1 MNCLVTNPKKATL
14 EIVSVTISSLEY
26 SMFIPSKQFQIHLT
40 NPVTIS
46 VHAIK
51 LYSDH
56 LLQGNWTKLR
66 LSFTA
71 SCFHLF
77 LTKNEKRYMM
87 LNLHSK
93 CSPKSLD
100 LNKIR
105 SLIKKLWR
113 SVKNEIMKKKDWI
126 CKNNNNNYWTFH
138 LITTVV
144 KSSSLNKTVCLLPEP
159 DLSFAR
165 WKEIK

>member
-1 MNCLVTNPKKATL
+1 MNSLVTNPKKATI
-14 EIVSVTISSLEY
+14 ETVSVTISSLEY
-26 SMFIPSKQFQIHLT
+26 SMLIPSKQFQINLT
-40 NPVTIS
+40 NPVTNS

-77 LTKNEKRYMM
+77 LMKTEKKYLM

-100 LNKIR
+100 LNKIK
-105 SLIKKLWR
+105 SLIRKLR
-113 SVKNEIMKKKDWI
+113 GSVKNKIMKNRI
-126 CKNNNNNYWTFH
+126 EC
-138 LITTVV
+138 V
-144 KSSSLNKTVCLLPEP
+144 KIIIIIIGL
-159 DLSFAR
+159 F
-165 WKEIK
+165 IH